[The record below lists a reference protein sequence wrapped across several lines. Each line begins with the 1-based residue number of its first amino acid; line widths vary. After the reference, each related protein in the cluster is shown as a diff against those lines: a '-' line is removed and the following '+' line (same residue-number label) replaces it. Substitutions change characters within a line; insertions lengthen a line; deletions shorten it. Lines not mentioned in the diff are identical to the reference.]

1 MSDGFMTV
9 VDDDDYERP
18 APTLRAQKVAERDRR
33 SETPRT
39 REVIAM
45 LNSLPCTYAFKTSGD
60 HRAEGGHPDV
70 MACCRGRMVAI
81 EMKRPGKR
89 PDGRQFQRLIDWQK
103 AGALVGWAETVEH
116 AREIL
121 AHLNDSV
128 PWINPLTEPGDPA
141 VHGSG
146 R

>member
-1 MSDGFMTV
+1 MSDGIV
-9 VDDDDYERP
+9 IIDDEEYEPPP
-18 APTLRAQKVAERDRR
+18 APTLRARRVAERDRR

-45 LNSLPCTYAFKTSGD
+45 LNALPRTYAFKTSGD

-70 MACCRGRMVAI
+70 MACSWGRMVTI
-81 EMKRPGKR
+81 EMKRPGKE
-89 PDGRQFQRLIDWQK
+89 PDGRQFQRLTDWQK

-121 AHLNDSV
+121 AHLNDPV
-128 PWINPLTEPGDPA
+128 PWINPLTGPGDPA
-141 VHGSG
+141 ARGS
-146 R
+146 RR